1 MISLLTTISIINI
14 ILIIEAISDR
24 SKIKKLE
31 SRLKKLENNGL

>member
-14 ILIIEAISDR
+14 ILIIEAVSDR

-31 SRLKKLENNGL
+31 NRLKKLENNGL